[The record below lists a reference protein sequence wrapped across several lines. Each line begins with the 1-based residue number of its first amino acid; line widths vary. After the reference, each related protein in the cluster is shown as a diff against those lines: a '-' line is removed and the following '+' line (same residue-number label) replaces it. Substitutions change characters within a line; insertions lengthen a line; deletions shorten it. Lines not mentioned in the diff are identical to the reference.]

1 MIRSEDEKEISD
13 EYITKG
19 FRMVRLGVKTK
30 RGRPTNTWKLAVTKN
45 LKRLKRESYD
55 VGPKRMAF
63 LDRKIRTCLQREN
76 AQIWL
81 TATIFKNT
89 ANNTHNIFYSQIERT
104 TFIASIRAIA
114 RDTKS
119 QLILNIDVQITK
131 YSTNNCDFSHF
142 KCEHNKKKRK

>member
-1 MIRSEDEKEISD
+1 
-13 EYITKG
+13 
-19 FRMVRLGVKTK
+19 
-30 RGRPTNTWKLAVTKN
+30 
-45 LKRLKRESYD
+45 
-55 VGPKRMAF
+55 MAF

-142 KCEHNKKKRK
+142 KCEHNKKKTKIDKTHFFKLVMGERESARNRGPANLLK